1 MIWFVALLLSLIML
15 IVLIG
20 GAYMYDDIEWYI
32 QPEETELEAKARNI
46 KERLRWLKSNM
57 VE

>member
-1 MIWFVALLLSLIML
+1 MGFVVAIILSLIML

-20 GAYMYDDIEWYI
+20 GAYMYDAIEWYI

>member
-1 MIWFVALLLSLIML
+1 MGFVVAIILSLIML

-20 GAYMYDDIEWYI
+20 GAYMYDAIEWYI

-46 KERLRWLKSNM
+46 KERLRWLK
-57 VE
+57 